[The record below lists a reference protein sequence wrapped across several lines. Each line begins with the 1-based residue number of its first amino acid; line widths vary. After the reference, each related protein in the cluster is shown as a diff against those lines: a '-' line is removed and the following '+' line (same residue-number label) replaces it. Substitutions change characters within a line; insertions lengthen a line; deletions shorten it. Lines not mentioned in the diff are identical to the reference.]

1 MIRMGAIFSIFG
13 LTEETT
19 TKTPT
24 TKTPTTKPP
33 TTKTPTTK
41 TQTKITKCLVKGED
55 GVIYYVC

>member
-13 LTEETT
+13 LTEET
-19 TKTPT
+19 T